1 MASIGFN
8 SALPA
13 AGCGMSPPAT
23 ALPRPAIFGGG
34 GFELPGFDDVPQPDP
49 FGGERFIASE
59 AGGFVLD
66 KDGELAG
73 RVPEGSYVDTKTG
86 KVYGPDDKAITVP
99 EGGTVDFRD
108 LPDLDDILKMVKAA
122 ADDAGEIHGDRFIS
136 SEAGGIIIGKDGDV
150 AGRVPAGS
158 FVDAKSGKVYGPDSK
173 PITLP
178 EGATVDFFDL
188 PDLDDLLK
196 QVRGGGAMA
205 AGAAYPAGKFDSMV
219 DGQWGPGGVT
229 SFKGGAH
236 AAAAAGEDCGM
247 DHGPTGSKAGGPGSN
262 VAALDHQLQHGL
274 AQLQNMGLELPDP
287 RTMPMPGHPHYG
299 PMGGG
304 FGSAVNGARGLG
316 SLPSLDSSLKELVIT
331 LRELTEALAKTTAG
345 GPPAK
350 TEPAKTESSP
360 STTSSSPSD
369 SSSSSSS
376 SS

>member
-1 MASIGFN
+1 MTSIGFN
-8 SALPA
+8 STAPA
-13 AGCGMSPPAT
+13 AGCGGGMAPA
-23 ALPRPAIFGGG
+23 AAAMPRPALYGAGAFA
-34 GFELPGFDDVPQPDP
+34 LPDLSDMPAPDP
-49 FGGERFIASE
+49 FGGERFLASE

-86 KVYGPDDKAITVP
+86 KVYGPDNKAITIP

-108 LPDLDDILKMVKAA
+108 LPDLEDILKMVKAA
-122 ADDAGEIHGDRFIS
+122 AEGADEIQGDRFIT
-136 SEAGGIIIGKDGDV
+136 SEGGGIIIGKDGEV

-196 QVRGGGAMA
+196 QVRGGGDAIA
-205 AGAAYPAGKFDSMV
+205 KAYPAPGKLGSFV

-229 SFKGGAH
+229 AFKGGA
-236 AAAAAGEDCGM
+236 AALPAEDCGM
-247 DHGPTGSKAGGPGSN
+247 DHGPATSKAGGPGSN
-262 VAALDHQLQHGL
+262 VGALNHQLDHGLDMLKGMGVNVHGPFS
-274 AQLQNMGLELPDP
+274 GRDF
-287 RTMPMPGHPHYG
+287 PGNQMFHPVW
-299 PMGGG
+299 GGG
-304 FGSAVNGARGLG
+304 PATAVNGAKGLG

-345 GPPAK
+345 GKTEQK
-350 TEPAKTESSP
+350 TEPAKTESTPSTARSP
-360 STTSSSPSD
+360 SSESSTS
-369 SSSSSSS
+369 
-376 SS
+376 